1 MRNFRSTLRQ
11 LRKEA
16 HLTQNELAD
25 KIFVSRSVVTG
36 LELGYNKPDERIISL
51 LNEVFKFDF
60 NSILTKSDKRI
71 IDSKRKNTTKTSF
84 KSRVLFSLPIIITF
98 LILLTLYNFVPV
110 YMVNHIKTDTISDYW
125 SFFTLLLYFEYF
137 DVAILL
143 QVPIILLSFIP
154 IPIFFIK
161 KYKILNKYKMFSYV
175 LSALLTII
183 IITLILINGYILING
198 GKPWSKN

>member
-11 LRKEA
+11 LRKDA

-98 LILLTLYNFVPV
+98 LILITLYNFIPV
-110 YMVNHIKTDTISDYW
+110 YNLYIFSNNIRTGNLPL
-125 SFFTLLLYFEYF
+125 FRLLLYFEYF
-137 DVAILL
+137 DIAILL
-143 QVPIILLSFIP
+143 QVPIMLLSFIP

-161 KYKILNKYKMFSYV
+161 KYKILNKYKMFSYI
-175 LSALLTII
+175 LSAILTII

>member
-11 LRKEA
+11 LRKDA

-98 LILLTLYNFVPV
+98 LCLFALYNIIPV
-110 YMVNHIKTDTISDYW
+110 YSMYKIDSNIVSEHW
-125 SFFTLLLYFEYF
+125 SFFNLLIYFKYRNL
-137 DVAILL
+137 AIFL
-143 QVPIILLSFIP
+143 QIPIILLSFVP

-161 KYKILNKYKMFSYV
+161 KYKILNKYKMVSYV
-175 LSALLTII
+175 LSVLLTII
-183 IITLILINGYILING
+183 IIVLFIIYGIKLFY
-198 GKPWSKN
+198 

>member
-11 LRKEA
+11 LRKDA

-36 LELGYNKPDERIISL
+36 LELGYTKPDERIISL

-98 LILLTLYNFVPV
+98 LILITLYNFVPV
-110 YMVNHIKTDTISDYW
+110 YSIYKFNDDVISEHW
-125 SFFTLLLYFEYF
+125 SFFNLLIYFKYRNL
-137 DVAILL
+137 AIFL
-143 QVPIILLSFIP
+143 QIPIILLSFIP

-161 KYKILNKYKMFSYV
+161 KYKILNKYKKFSYV

>member
-11 LRKEA
+11 LRKDA

-84 KSRVLFSLPIIITF
+84 KSRVLFSLPIIVTF
-98 LILLTLYNFVPV
+98 LILITLYNFVPV
-110 YMVNHIKTDTISDYW
+110 YSIYKFNDDVISEHW
-125 SFFTLLLYFEYF
+125 SFFNLLIYFKYRNL
-137 DVAILL
+137 AIFL
-143 QVPIILLSFIP
+143 QIPIILLSFIP

-161 KYKILNKYKMFSYV
+161 KYKILNKYKMVSYV
-175 LSALLTII
+175 FSVLLTII
-183 IITLILINGYILING
+183 IIVLFIIYGIKLFY
-198 GKPWSKN
+198 